1 MIRRKS
7 ETSMNT
13 FYMNVAASIQSV
25 LEEILLEICKYI
37 KKETNMKN
45 LCLSG
50 GVALNC
56 VANGKIL
63 KANIFENIWIQPASG
78 DAGGALGAALYL
90 SNKLTNKIKYSSN
103 FMNPYLGPEF
113 SDFEI
118 EKFLK
123 RNNINYKK
131 FDNISLVAA
140 KLLIDGNILGWFQGI
155 AEFGP
160 RALGYRSILG
170 NPLLSSM
177 QKEINLRVKYRESFR
192 PFAPVILEE
201 HKSEWF
207 DINTESPYMLIVS
220 GIAKAKLLDNHNI
233 RKYNLDD
240 LNITR
245 SLIPAVTHVDCS
257 ARIQTVSLKTTNF
270 FMH

>member
-1 MIRRKS
+1 MKYFGHMGGNQAITEEFENLFGMIRRKS

-56 VANGKIL
+56 VANGKLL
-63 KANIFENIWIQPASG
+63 KTKIFDNIWIQPASG

-90 SNKLTNKIKYSSN
+90 SNNLNNKIEYFSN
-103 FMNPYLGPEF
+103 FMNPYLGPEV

-131 FDNISLVAA
+131 FDNIS
-140 KLLIDGNILGWFQGI
+140 
-155 AEFGP
+155 
-160 RALGYRSILG
+160 
-170 NPLLSSM
+170 
-177 QKEINLRVKYRESFR
+177 
-192 PFAPVILEE
+192 
-201 HKSEWF
+201 
-207 DINTESPYMLIVS
+207 
-220 GIAKAKLLDNHNI
+220 
-233 RKYNLDD
+233 
-240 LNITR
+240 
-245 SLIPAVTHVDCS
+245 
-257 ARIQTVSLKTTNF
+257 
-270 FMH
+270 